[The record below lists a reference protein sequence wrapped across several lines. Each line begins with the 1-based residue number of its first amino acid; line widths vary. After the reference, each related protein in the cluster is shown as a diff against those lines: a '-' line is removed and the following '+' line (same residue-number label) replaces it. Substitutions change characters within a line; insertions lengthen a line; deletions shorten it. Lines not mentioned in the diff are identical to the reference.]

1 MLEEEMASE
10 SKDTIKQKIRAR
22 YKGVDRDIL
31 EFIPARPVAKLYDD
45 ASYKRV
51 CAYCRV
57 STGDPHQTTSY
68 ELQKNYYEDKINSAP
83 NWSMVGLYADEG
95 ISGTSL
101 MHREEFKKMIRDCE
115 AGKIDLILTK
125 SVSRFARNIVD
136 CLEIVRELKRLP
148 NPVGVL
154 FETEG
159 IYTLDGTQGEMML
172 SVMAMTA
179 QEESQNKSDIMNQSI
194 EMRFSR
200 GIFLTPELLGYD
212 KDADGN
218 LVINEDEAD
227 TVRLAYYLYDGGF
240 SKKEV
245 CDMLTKLHR
254 RTGYRKQ
261 TNKNTDQDPVYNTR
275 WTPAGLTQMMRNE
288 RYCGDVLARKTFTPD
303 FLTHKS
309 KRNNHDRNQYIQRD
323 HHDPIV
329 SREVYDAVVQIMN
342 VDSGKSLP
350 KMTVVDDGPLRGF
363 VSVNR
368 TWRGF
373 TGEDYVNASKSAMDE
388 QKAVPEKKAF
398 LSGFQLVHG
407 EYFYDHKA
415 MSMTISKGLL
425 SFNLNCIR
433 QLQGVK
439 YVELLFNPVDRC
451 MAIRPTDESNPN
463 AIAWCD
469 LKDGKYISRT
479 RSCKGFCQALFSIMG
494 WDSEQRYTFTGRY
507 REFQGEQILI
517 FELADTISYED
528 VESEGKEK
536 KVAHYTDEDDEEF
549 GGDSVDEEADCLV
562 PEMYTA
568 EWGVLRP
575 ARTYKGCYGLS
586 EKKSEE
592 LLREAQKII
601 ERIKSQNGG
610 VTESGDNSLGSEG
623 DGARE

>member
-240 SKKEV
+240 SK
-245 CDMLTKLHR
+245 T
-254 RTGYRKQ
+254 YR
-261 TNKNTDQDPVYNTR
+261 
-275 WTPAGLTQMMRNE
+275 
-288 RYCGDVLARKTFTPD
+288 RKTGIAGYTLIFG
-303 FLTHKS
+303 
-309 KRNNHDRNQYIQRD
+309 
-323 HHDPIV
+323 
-329 SREVYDAVVQIMN
+329 SRSMELAEHELST
-342 VDSGKSLP
+342 SGEEIAPAEEPGLRRSAAAHRP
-350 KMTVVDDGPLRGF
+350 RAPLR
-363 VSVNR
+363 
-368 TWRGF
+368 
-373 TGEDYVNASKSAMDE
+373 
-388 QKAVPEKKAF
+388 
-398 LSGFQLVHG
+398 HG
-407 EYFYDHKA
+407 
-415 MSMTISKGLL
+415 
-425 SFNLNCIR
+425 
-433 QLQGVK
+433 
-439 YVELLFNPVDRC
+439 
-451 MAIRPTDESNPN
+451 
-463 AIAWCD
+463 
-469 LKDGKYISRT
+469 
-479 RSCKGFCQALFSIMG
+479 
-494 WDSEQRYTFTGRY
+494 
-507 REFQGEQILI
+507 
-517 FELADTISYED
+517 
-528 VESEGKEK
+528 
-536 KVAHYTDEDDEEF
+536 
-549 GGDSVDEEADCLV
+549 
-562 PEMYTA
+562 
-568 EWGVLRP
+568 
-575 ARTYKGCYGLS
+575 
-586 EKKSEE
+586 
-592 LLREAQKII
+592 
-601 ERIKSQNGG
+601 
-610 VTESGDNSLGSEG
+610 
-623 DGARE
+623 GACAA